1 MFQINRLITIIFR
14 DHSSRKYKYFKDK
27 DELSWKTPLHL
38 VAELNFTTVARTVL
52 RHFPGQLYVTT
63 NPHSGNHNCRRIPVE
78 LALLSDYDDVS
89 AFLIDNMKPERY
101 Y

>member
-14 DHSSRKYKYFKDK
+14 DHCSRKYKYFKDK

-38 VAELNFTTVARTVL
+38 VAELNFATVARTVL
-52 RHFPGQLYVTT
+52 HHFPGQLYVTT
-63 NPHSGNHNCRRIPVE
+63 NPHSGNHNRRRIPVE
-78 LALLSDYDDVS
+78 LALLSSNDDVS

-101 Y
+101 C